1 MSHVS
6 PQLQFSRKAA
16 ARYAALSAIAEGKA
30 PKSGVARSHGWAW
43 QRVRALLVKPA

>member
-1 MSHVS
+1 MSHIS
-6 PQLQFSRKAA
+6 PQLQFSRRAA

-30 PKSGVARSHGWAW
+30 RQSAAAHSHGWAW